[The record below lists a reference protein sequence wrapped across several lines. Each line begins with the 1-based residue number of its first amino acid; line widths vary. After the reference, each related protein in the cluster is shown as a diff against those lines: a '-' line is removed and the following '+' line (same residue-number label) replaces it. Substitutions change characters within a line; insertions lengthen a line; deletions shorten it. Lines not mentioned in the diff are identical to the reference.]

1 MKIIYKKKLEKQ
13 FGIKRAQT
21 IVEQQEKERNLM
33 EMKLK
38 NKHSNVNLA
47 SHDWS
52 YNNNLSNILSRPRT
66 VYGVENT
73 TR

>member
-1 MKIIYKKKLEKQ
+1 
-13 FGIKRAQT
+13 
-21 IVEQQEKERNLM
+21 M